1 MKTPLLLSSIALSAT
16 SLMALAA
23 SPTAVNGQIT
33 DAAQPTEV
41 NGAIIDA
48 AQKSN
53 AAQLDTIS
61 VTADFRQLD
70 VMEIPA
76 AVTVINKQQINTS
89 NASHLE
95 NILSMAPNVN
105 FASGASRA
113 RFFQIRG
120 IGERS
125 QFKDPVNA
133 SVGLT
138 IDGIDMTGLGGAATL
153 FDIEQV
159 EILRGPQGT
168 AFGANA
174 LAGAIN
180 IVSTQPT
187 TERNGYIKSRT
198 GNYSTTE
205 TGAAISSA
213 ITDSVLTR
221 FAYNHLQSNGY
232 TENVYQNRDNTNKFD
247 EQVVKSI
254 TTFDINDTND
264 VAFTL
269 LNANINNG
277 YDAFSLTNNRNTYSN
292 DQGYDK
298 QSTTASSVKWINS
311 SAENFLIETT
321 VSAVNTA
328 STYSYDEDW
337 SYGVYDSNG
346 NCISECIINS
356 DPFNYVYSTFDE
368 YKRETNKGNIDVRL
382 LSNQKSRLFA
392 DSTDWIFG
400 IYSQNKYEKLN
411 RAYTYDFE
419 DPSTTGLIAS
429 NTTPYSNRLENH
441 SYAAY
446 FQLTSHLST
455 NTQITYGIR
464 AEEWE
469 SDFTD
474 FTNLKL
480 DNKETLFGGQISLE
494 SLVHANHLAYFSL
507 ARGYKAGGFNS
518 DPDVSETN
526 RTYKTETNN
535 TAELGLKS
543 SLNSDSLNTRL
554 AIFYTQRQDQQV
566 KSSYIIPATDPNEA
580 PDFQDYI
587 ANAAKGDNYGLEAE
601 LNWRIAPKV
610 QWLAALGLLQ
620 TEFTDYEYETTDGT
634 FSKTGRDQAHA
645 PNWTLNTSVITNITQ
660 YLSMTLSA
668 EGKDKFYFSDSHDE
682 QSKSYGLIHAQIK
695 YQKDNLELALT
706 GRNLTDKDY
715 AIRGFGGFGNNP
727 NNQWSDTQH
736 TQLGEPRLISV
747 SAKYNF

>member
-1 MKTPLLLSSIALSAT
+1 MKTPILLSSLALSA
-16 SLMALAA
+16 SSIAAL
-23 SPTAVNGQIT
+23 PTPVNGQVT
-33 DAAQPTEV
+33 DAVQPTEV
-41 NGAIIDA
+41 NGAVIDA
-48 AQKSN
+48 TQKPSE
-53 AAQLDTIS
+53 AQLDTVS

-70 VMEIPA
+70 VMEIPS
-76 AVTVINKQQINTS
+76 AVTVIDKQQINAS

-105 FASGASRA
+105 FASGSSRA

-125 QFKDPVNA
+125 QFIDPVNP
-133 SVGLT
+133 SVGLI

-187 TERNGYIKSRT
+187 IERNGYIKSRT
-198 GNYSTTE
+198 GNYSTSE
-205 TGAAISSA
+205 TGAAISTEV
-213 ITDSVLTR
+213 TDSVLTR

-232 TENVYQNRDNTNKFD
+232 TENQYQNRDDSNKFD
-247 EQVVKSI
+247 EQVFKSI
-254 TTFDINDTND
+254 TTFDINDNND
-264 VAFTL
+264 VTFTL

-277 YDAFSLTNNRNTYSN
+277 YDAFSLTNDRNTYSD
-292 DQGYDK
+292 DQGFDK
-298 QSTTASSVKWINS
+298 QNTTASSVKWINS
-311 SAENFLIETT
+311 NAENFLIETT
-321 VSAVNTA
+321 ISAVNTNA
-328 STYSYDEDW
+328 TYSYDEDW

-346 NCISECIINS
+346 NCISECVIDS
-356 DPFNYVYSTFDE
+356 DPLNYVYSTFDE
-368 YKRETNKGNIDVRL
+368 YKRKTNKGNLDIRI
-382 LSNQKSRLFA
+382 LSNEKSRLFA
-392 DSTDWIFG
+392 DSTDWILG
-400 IYSQNKYEKLN
+400 IYTQNKYEKLD

-419 DPSTTGLIAS
+419 DPVNAGTIAS
-429 NTTPYSNRLENH
+429 GTNPYSNSLENN
-441 SYAAY
+441 SYATY
-446 FQLTSHLST
+446 IQLTSHLSS
-455 NTQITYGIR
+455 NTQLTYGVR
-464 AEEWE
+464 AEEWQ

-480 DNKETLFGGQISLE
+480 NNKETLFGGQISLE
-494 SLVHANHLAYFSL
+494 SLIRANHLAYLSL

-543 SLNSDSLNTRL
+543 SLNNDALSTRL
-554 AIFYTQRQDQQV
+554 ALFYTERNDQQV

-587 ANAAKGDNYGLEAE
+587 ANAAKGKNYGLEAE

-620 TEFTDYEYETTDGT
+620 TEFTDYEYQTTDGT

-645 PNWTLNTSVITNITQ
+645 PNWTLNTSVITNISQ
-660 YLSMTLSA
+660 NVSLTLSA

-682 QSKSYGLIHAQIK
+682 QSKTYGLVHAQIK
-695 YQKDNLELALT
+695 YQKDDLELTLT

-715 AIRGFGGFGNNP
+715 ATRGFGGFGNNP
-727 NNQWSDTQH
+727 NNGWSDTQH
-736 TQLGEPRLISV
+736 TQLGEPRLVSV

>member
-1 MKTPLLLSSIALSAT
+1 MKTPILLSSLALSA
-16 SLMALAA
+16 SSIAAL
-23 SPTAVNGQIT
+23 PTPVNGQVT
-33 DAAQPTEV
+33 DAVQPTEV
-41 NGAIIDA
+41 NGAVIDA
-48 AQKSN
+48 TQKSN
-53 AAQLDTIS
+53 AAQLDTVS

-70 VMEIPA
+70 VMEIPS
-76 AVTVINKQQINTS
+76 AVTVIDKQQINAS

-105 FASGASRA
+105 FASGSSRA

-187 TERNGYIKSRT
+187 IERNGYIKSRT
-198 GNYSTTE
+198 GNYSTSE
-205 TGAAISSA
+205 TGAAISTEV
-213 ITDSVLTR
+213 TDSVLTR

-232 TENVYQNRDNTNKFD
+232 TENQYQNRDDSNKFD
-247 EQVVKSI
+247 EQVFKSI
-254 TTFDINDTND
+254 TTFDINDNND
-264 VAFTL
+264 VTFTL

-277 YDAFSLTNNRNTYSN
+277 YDAFSLTNDRNTYSD
-292 DQGYDK
+292 DQGFDK
-298 QSTTASSVKWINS
+298 QNTTASSVKWINS
-311 SAENFLIETT
+311 NAENFLIETT
-321 VSAVNTA
+321 ISAVNTNA
-328 STYSYDEDW
+328 TYSYDEDW

-346 NCISECIINS
+346 NCISECVIDS
-356 DPFNYVYSTFDE
+356 DPLNYVYSTFDE
-368 YKRETNKGNIDVRL
+368 YKRKTNKGNLDVRI
-382 LSNQKSRLFA
+382 LSNEKSRLFA
-392 DSTDWIFG
+392 DSTDWILG
-400 IYSQNKYEKLN
+400 IYTQNKYEKLN

-419 DPSTTGLIAS
+419 DPSAAGTIGSETTL
-429 NTTPYSNRLENH
+429 YSNRLENN

-446 FQLTSHLST
+446 VQLASHLST
-455 NTQITYGIR
+455 KTQITYGVR
-464 AEEWE
+464 AEEWQ

-474 FTNLKL
+474 FTNLNL
-480 DNKETLFGGQISLE
+480 DYKETLFGGKISLE
-494 SLVHANHLAYFSL
+494 SLIHVNHLTYLSL

-518 DPDVSETN
+518 DPDVSSEN

-535 TAELGLKS
+535 TVELGLKS
-543 SLNSDSLNTRL
+543 SLNNDALNTRL
-554 AIFYTQRQDQQV
+554 AVFYTQREDQQV
-566 KSSYIIPATDPNEA
+566 KSSYVIPASDPNEA

-587 ANAAKGDNYGLEAE
+587 ANAAKGKNYGLEAE

-620 TEFTDYEYETTDGT
+620 TEFTDYEYQTTDGT

-645 PNWTLNTSVITNITQ
+645 PNWTLNTSVITNISQ
-660 YLSMTLSA
+660 NVSLTLSA

-682 QSKSYGLIHAQIK
+682 QSKTYGLVHAQIK
-695 YQKDNLELALT
+695 YQKDDLELTLT

-715 AIRGFGGFGNNP
+715 ATRGFGGFGNNP
-727 NNQWSDTQH
+727 NNGWSDTQH
-736 TQLGEPRLISV
+736 TQLGEPRLVSV
-747 SAKYNF
+747 SAKYSF

>member
-1 MKTPLLLSSIALSAT
+1 MKTPVLLLSTLSL
-16 SLMALAA
+16 SALAA
-23 SPTAVNGQIT
+23 EPTTVNSQIT
-33 DAAQPTEV
+33 DTATQ
-41 NGAIIDA
+41 
-48 AQKSN
+48 SN
-53 AAQLDTIS
+53 QTAQLDTVN

-70 VMEIPA
+70 VMNIPS
-76 AVTVINKQQINTS
+76 AVTIVSKQQIEAS

-95 NILSMAPNVN
+95 SILSMAPNVN
-105 FASGASRA
+105 FASGSSRA

-125 QFKDPVNA
+125 QFNDPVNA

-180 IVSTQPT
+180 MVSTQPT
-187 TERNGYIKSRT
+187 KERNGYIKSRT
-198 GNYSTTE
+198 GNYSTSE
-205 TGAAISSA
+205 TGAAISTA

-232 TENVYQNRDNTNKFD
+232 IKNAYQNRDDTNKLD

-254 TTFDINDTND
+254 TTFNLNDNND
-264 VAFTL
+264 VTLTL

-277 YDAFSLTNNRNTYSN
+277 YDAFSLTNDRNTYSN
-292 DQGYDK
+292 DQGFDK
-298 QSTTASSVKWINS
+298 QATTASSLKWINS
-311 SAENFLIETT
+311 NADSFLIETT
-321 VSAVNTA
+321 MSVVNSNA
-328 STYSYDEDW
+328 TYSYDEDW

-346 NCISECIINS
+346 NCISECVIDS
-356 DPFNYVYSTFDE
+356 DPLNYVYSTFDE
-368 YKRETNKGNIDVRL
+368 YKREINKGNLDIRI
-382 LSNQKSRLFA
+382 LSNEKSRLFA

-400 IYSQNKYEKLN
+400 IYTQNKYEKLD
-411 RAYTYDFE
+411 RAYTYNFE
-419 DPSTTGLIAS
+419 DSVNTGTIAS
-429 NTTPYSNRLENH
+429 ETTPYSNRLENN
-441 SYAAY
+441 SYATY
-446 FQLTSHLST
+446 IQLTSHLNN
-455 NTQITYGIR
+455 NTQITYGVR
-464 AEEWE
+464 AEEWQ

-474 FTNLKL
+474 FTNFKL

-494 SLVHANHLAYFSL
+494 SLLHPNHLAYISL

-543 SLNSDSLNTRL
+543 SLNNDALSTRL
-554 AIFYTQRQDQQV
+554 AVFYTQRNDQQV
-566 KSSYIIPATDPNEA
+566 KSSYIIPATDPSEA
-580 PDFQDYI
+580 PDYQDYI
-587 ANAAKGDNYGLEAE
+587 ANAAKGRNYGLEAE
-601 LNWRIAPKV
+601 LNWRVAPKI

-620 TEFTDYEYETTDGT
+620 TEFTDYEYKTTGGT
-634 FSKTGRDQAHA
+634 VSKTGRDQAHA
-645 PNWTLNTSVITNITQ
+645 PNWTFNTSVITDISQNIS
-660 YLSMTLSA
+660 LTLSA

-682 QSKSYGLIHAQIK
+682 QSKTYGLLHAQIK

-715 AIRGFGGFGNNP
+715 ATRGFGGFGNNP
-727 NNQWSDTQH
+727 NNGWSDTQH

>member
-1 MKTPLLLSSIALSAT
+1 MKTPILLSSIALSAT
-16 SLMALAA
+16 SLTALAA

-33 DAAQPTEV
+33 DATQPTEV
-41 NGAIIDA
+41 NGAVIDA
-48 AQKSN
+48 TKN
-53 AAQLDTIS
+53 KNDAQLETVN

-70 VMEIPA
+70 VMEVPSAI
-76 AVTVINKQQINTS
+76 TVINKQQIDAS

-95 NILSMAPNVN
+95 SILSMAPNVN
-105 FASGASRA
+105 FASGSSRA

-125 QFKDPVNA
+125 QFTDPVNA

-187 TERNGYIKSRT
+187 IERNGYIKSRT
-198 GNYSTTE
+198 GNYSTSE
-205 TGAAISSA
+205 TGAAISTEV
-213 ITDSVLTR
+213 TDSVLTR
-221 FAYNHLQSNGY
+221 FAYNHLKSNGY
-232 TENVYQNRDNTNKFD
+232 TENLYLNRDDTNKFD

-254 TTFDINDTND
+254 TTFDINDNND
-264 VAFTL
+264 VTFTL

-277 YDAFSLTNNRNTYSN
+277 YDAFSLTNDRNTYSN
-292 DQGYDK
+292 DQGFDK

-311 SAENFLIETT
+311 NAENFLIETT
-321 VSAVNTA
+321 MSAVNTNA
-328 STYSYDEDW
+328 TYSYDEDW

-346 NCISECIINS
+346 NCISECVIES
-356 DPFNYVYSTFDE
+356 DPLNYVYSTFDE
-368 YKRETNKGNIDVRL
+368 YKRKINKGNLDIRI
-382 LSNQKSRLFA
+382 LSNDKSRLFA

-400 IYSQNKYEKLN
+400 IYTQNKYEKLD

-419 DPSTTGLIAS
+419 DPSAAGTITS
-429 NTTPYSNRLENH
+429 ETTPYSNRLENN

-446 FQLTSHLST
+446 VQLTSHLSS
-455 NTQITYGIR
+455 NTQITYGAR
-464 AEEWE
+464 AEEWQ

-474 FTNLKL
+474 FTNLNL
-480 DNKETLFGGQISLE
+480 DNKETLFGGQIALE
-494 SLVHANHLAYFSL
+494 SLIHANHLAYLSV

-518 DPDVSETN
+518 DPDVSSEN

-543 SLNSDSLNTRL
+543 SLSNDALNTRL
-554 AIFYTQRQDQQV
+554 AVFYTQREDQQV
-566 KSSYIIPATDPNEA
+566 KSSYVIPASDPSEA

-587 ANAAKGDNYGLEAE
+587 ANAAEGKNYGLEAE
-601 LNWRIAPKV
+601 LNWSITPQV

-620 TEFTDYEYETTDGT
+620 TEFTDYEYETAGGK

-645 PNWTLNTSVITNITQ
+645 PNWTINTSVITNITQ
-660 YLSMTLSA
+660 NISITLSA

-682 QSKSYGLIHAQIK
+682 QSKSYGLVHAQIK
-695 YQKDNLELALT
+695 YEKDNLELALT
-706 GRNLTDKDY
+706 GRNLADKDY
-715 AIRGFGGFGNNP
+715 ATRGFGGFGNNP
-727 NNQWSDTQH
+727 NNGWSDTQH